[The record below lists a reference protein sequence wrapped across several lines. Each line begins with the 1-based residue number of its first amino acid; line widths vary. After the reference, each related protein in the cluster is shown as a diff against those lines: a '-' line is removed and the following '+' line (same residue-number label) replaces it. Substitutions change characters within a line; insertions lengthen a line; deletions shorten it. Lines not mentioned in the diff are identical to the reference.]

1 MAVSEAPGEFKVMP
15 EDMVRPGVT
24 VPALRERDSATWLG
38 LGAAFLLL
46 LSAMAIGGSVPAY
59 VDLPAFLMVFG
70 GTAAVTTVSFS
81 IDAILHLPRILA
93 TTLVQGVPRPD
104 AVAMRLLA
112 LAEQARKTGLFA
124 LENLLPSLR
133 DDRFLVKAAAL
144 VVDNTTPENVERL
157 LRIELQATMARHKA
171 AADILRR
178 GGEVAPAMGLIGTLV
193 GLVQMLSN
201 LNNPATIGPAMA
213 VAILATLYGAVL
225 ANIVLLPLAAKL
237 DRNNHAEALV
247 ANLTIMA
254 AVSIAGHDSPR
265 RLEVMLNSILPPA
278 DRITFFD

>member
-1 MAVSEAPGEFKVMP
+1 V
-15 EDMVRPGVT
+15 
-24 VPALRERDSATWLG
+24 
-38 LGAAFLLL
+38 
-46 LSAMAIGGSVPAY
+46 
-59 VDLPAFLMVFG
+59 
-70 GTAAVTTVSFS
+70 
-81 IDAILHLPRILA
+81 LA
-93 TTLVQGVPRPD
+93 TTLFHGIPRAG
-104 AVAMRLLA
+104 AVATRLLA
-112 LAEQARKTGLFA
+112 LAEQARKTGLFS
-124 LENLLPSLR
+124 LENALPALK

-144 VVDNTTPENVERL
+144 VVDNTPPEDIERT
-157 LRIELQATMARHKA
+157 LRTELQATMARHKA

-201 LNNPATIGPAMA
+201 LNNPSAIGPAMA

-225 ANIVLLPLAAKL
+225 ANVVLLPLAAKL

-254 AVSIAGHDSPR
+254 AIAIAAHDSPR

-278 DRITFFD
+278 ERITFFD